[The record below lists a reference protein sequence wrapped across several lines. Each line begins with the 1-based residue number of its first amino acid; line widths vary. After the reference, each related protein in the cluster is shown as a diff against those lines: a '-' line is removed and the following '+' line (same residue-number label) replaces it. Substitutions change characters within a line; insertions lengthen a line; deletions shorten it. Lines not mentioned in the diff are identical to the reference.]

1 VRLHAKPDDASI
13 LIIKGGPYP
22 RPTAPS
28 RTPRRVGHRATPLA
42 IDDIFVEWI
51 LFLKI
56 FLDRIYRIIRIFF
69 VHHFPEE
76 SDEGQSA
83 FGGTF

>member
-1 VRLHAKPDDASI
+1 MPI
-13 LIIKGGPYP
+13 
-22 RPTAPS
+22 
-28 RTPRRVGHRATPLA
+28 PLA